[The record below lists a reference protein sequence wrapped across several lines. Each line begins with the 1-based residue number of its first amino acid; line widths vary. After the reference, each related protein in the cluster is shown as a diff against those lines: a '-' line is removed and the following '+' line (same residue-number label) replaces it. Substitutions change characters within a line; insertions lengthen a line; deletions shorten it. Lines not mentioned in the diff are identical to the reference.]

1 MGAHMLALR
10 LPTVSFGAVSAI
22 VTSVG
27 LIIGFGAAGISKP
40 AIVAGLST
48 VGLADNLT
56 DSLSIHIYQ
65 ESEKLEEHSALRST
79 LGNFATRFVISLSF
93 VILVLAFSSW
103 NAAVLMSAAWRV
115 ALLTGLTW
123 LVAKN
128 RGANVIAEIIK
139 HMTVAALV
147 IAVSRMIGMF
157 ISTYVH

>member
-1 MGAHMLALR
+1 M
-10 LPTVSFGAVSAI
+10 
-22 VTSVG
+22 
-27 LIIGFGAAGISKP
+27 IIKFGAAGISKP
-40 AIVAGLST
+40 AIV
-48 VGLADNLT
+48 
-56 DSLSIHIYQ
+56 
-65 ESEKLEEHSALRST
+65 
-79 LGNFATRFVISLSF
+79 NFATRFVISLSF

-123 LVAKN
+123 LVAKS

>member
-40 AIVAGLST
+40 TIVAGLLIIGFT
-48 VGLADNLT
+48 DNLT

-79 LGNFATRFVISLSF
+79 LGNFVTRLVISLSF
-93 VILVLAFSSW
+93 VILVLGFSSW
-103 NAAVLMSAAWRV
+103 NTVVFMSVAWGGFAADRPDLACRREPRRQCNS
-115 ALLTGLTW
+115 
-123 LVAKN
+123 
-128 RGANVIAEIIK
+128 
-139 HMTVAALV
+139 
-147 IAVSRMIGMF
+147 
-157 ISTYVH
+157 